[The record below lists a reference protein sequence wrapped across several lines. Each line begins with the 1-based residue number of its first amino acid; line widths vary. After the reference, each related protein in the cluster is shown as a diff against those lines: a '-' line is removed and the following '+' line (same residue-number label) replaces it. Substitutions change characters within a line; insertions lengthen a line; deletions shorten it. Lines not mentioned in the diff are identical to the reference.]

1 MVKEKSVF
9 LNEIFI
15 HMIYIYMVFVHSIL
29 KIGSTMSFV
38 TQTLFYT
45 IKWKNE
51 WKCKNE
57 INWKFC
63 DPCVTSVHYITYS
76 QYSFWN
82 KDVERILLMFW
93 FFFYCNIPNQ
103 GLRRLSLSYILYY
116 ILVLF
121 YALIEIK
128 CTSKTAFVLKMF
140 DTSVICYCY
149 CFLQGHI
156 CWSILKIQ

>member
-1 MVKEKSVF
+1 
-9 LNEIFI
+9 
-15 HMIYIYMVFVHSIL
+15 MVFVHSIL
-29 KIGSTMSFV
+29 KIGSYASLHYEFCD
-38 TQTLFYT
+38 QNFIYT

-63 DPCVTSVHYITYS
+63 DPCVTSVHYITNS

-93 FFFYCNIPNQ
+93 FFFYCDIPNQ

-128 CTSKTAFVLKMF
+128 CTSKTAFVFKIF
-140 DTSVICYCY
+140 DTWTEICYCY